1 MTKKEL
7 HDELKDTDYTI
18 ADLESE
24 LENLIYQDA
33 DDDSI
38 EELQKTIR
46 ALENKYQRL
55 RKELDL

>member
-1 MTKKEL
+1 MTRREL
-7 HDELKDTDYTI
+7 IDELRDTDYTI

-46 ALENKYQRL
+46 ALEEKYQKIK
-55 RKELDL
+55 KELKQ